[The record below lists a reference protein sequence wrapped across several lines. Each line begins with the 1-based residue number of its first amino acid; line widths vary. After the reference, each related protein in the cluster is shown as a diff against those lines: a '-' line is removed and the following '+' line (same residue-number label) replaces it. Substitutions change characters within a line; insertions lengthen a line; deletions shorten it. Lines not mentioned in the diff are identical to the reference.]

1 MHEMFYFFGKKT
13 PTSVVT
19 SIAHN
24 EKMSALPSLA
34 APRGKM
40 IWKGDVY
47 FNLYELHNAM
57 QCQHDV
63 IITFPKKMH
72 YVK

>member
-1 MHEMFYFFGKKT
+1 MFYFFVKKT

-24 EKMSALPSLA
+24 KMSALPSLA
-34 APRGKM
+34 TPEGKM

-47 FNLYELHNAM
+47 FNLYESHDAM
-57 QCQHDV
+57 QWQHDV
-63 IITFPKKMH
+63 IITFPQKMY

>member
-24 EKMSALPSLA
+24 EKMSALPLA

-63 IITFPKKMH
+63 IITFPQKMH